1 MFDRELLVFYVDIIA
16 TRVVLRI
23 LGLVCLGQRDPI
35 HRTLGK
41 WEDVNDHW
49 LDEVWDDSLRAG
61 DDFAYFS
68 LEYAYS

>member
-1 MFDRELLVFYVDIIA
+1 M
-16 TRVVLRI
+16 RI